1 MAVKYVGA
9 KKIQQAF
16 NKRQLYS
23 RLLAGELQASIRDDN
38 HLNRARA
45 ANLRMPHCTCSQMVA
60 YLEQGQLVTIVHQYL
75 QPDGTLGGSG
85 QPDPK
90 WLRVGQDIWK
100 YRPASR
106 RSRKRSQKRQSTTN
120 LSCC

>member
-16 NKRQLYS
+16 NERQLYS

-45 ANLRMPHCTCSQMVA
+45 ANLRMPYCTRSQMVA
-60 YLEQGQLVTIVHQYL
+60 YLEHGQLVTWVHQYL
-75 QPDGTLGGSG
+75 QPNGTLGASG

-100 YRPASR
+100 YRPPSRQR
-106 RSRKRSQKRQSTTN
+106 RSS
-120 LSCC
+120 